1 MSIVAKHTRGFSKS
15 PNERGVALI
24 IVLWIFIFLFVVAF
38 NFSATVRDEGDAAH
52 RFSDD
57 TQGYYLA
64 VAGFQRGLY
73 EYLTQPPGNAGATA
87 SVPGGTPSQQKENPP
102 GFFDGSWRE
111 ENIGGGVSR
120 VRLVDEGG
128 KINLNRADENTLRLV
143 FTNLSIE
150 EPLRSIL
157 VDSILDWIDADDLHR
172 VNGAENDYY
181 QSLSPPYSA
190 KNGPFDTVEELLWVR
205 GMTSELFFGSTA
217 ENGGPRS
224 ENRKIGLGQIF
235 TVDSPL
241 DRVNLRTAPVEVI
254 HAILEEFPS
263 RRVWNSWRKE
273 RSCRRTVADLLPLLG
288 RTTSDGAMQ
297 MFVFNNPSVITVE
310 AEGLQTD
317 SLVPRRVKGV
327 VRTSAGA
334 GRLELVRWV
343 DRDGMRAQELK
354 RTISWRTVVRTTN
367 AFCIDLSAWNRDN
380 IPS

>member
-1 MSIVAKHTRGFSKS
+1 MGFPRDDDRDGAMNIVAKHTRKFSKS

-52 RFSDD
+52 RFSED

-87 SVPGGTPSQQKENPP
+87 SIPGGTPLQQKENPP

-111 ENIGGGVSR
+111 ENIGDGVSR

-143 FTNLSIE
+143 FTNLGIE

-217 ENGGPRS
+217 ENGDPAS

-241 DRVNLRTAPVEVI
+241 DRINLRTASAEVI
-254 HAILEEFPS
+254 HAVLGIPLKKSTEFVEE
-263 RRVWNSWRKE
+263 RKKLSE
-273 RSCRRTVADLLPLLG
+273 KTVADLLPLLG

-297 MFVFNNPSVITVE
+297 MFVFTNPSVITVE
-310 AEGLQTD
+310 AEGRQKD
-317 SLVPRRVKGV
+317 SLVPRRVKGL
-327 VRTSAGA
+327 VRASAGA
-334 GRLELVRWV
+334 ARLELVRWV
-343 DRDGMRAQELK
+343 DRDGMRAQ
-354 RTISWRTVVRTTN
+354 N
-367 AFCIDLSAWNRDN
+367 
-380 IPS
+380 